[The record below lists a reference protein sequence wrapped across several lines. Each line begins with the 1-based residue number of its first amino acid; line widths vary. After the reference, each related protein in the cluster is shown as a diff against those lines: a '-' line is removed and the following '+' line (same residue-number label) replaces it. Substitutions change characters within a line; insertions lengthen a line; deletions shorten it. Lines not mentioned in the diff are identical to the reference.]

1 MLNKAILMGR
11 LTRDPELRH
20 TQNNTPVASFRLA
33 VDRGRKSADPNQP
46 TADFIDIVAWS
57 QTAEFVSRYFRKGQL
72 VAVCGRIQTRNWTD
86 NNGNNRVAFE
96 VIADEVHFA
105 EPKRDSYDSV
115 PTDGGRPQGGYGS
128 PVSGER
134 GMAPAAQQPYSS
146 AGGTGGGFDEIT
158 DDDGDLP
165 F

>member
-11 LTRDPELRH
+11 LTRDPELRQ
-20 TQNNTPVASFRLA
+20 TQSGTSVVSFRLA

-57 QTAEFVSRYFRKGQL
+57 QTADFVSRYFRKGQL
-72 VAVCGRIQTRNWTD
+72 VAVCGRIQSRSYTD
-86 NNGNNRVAFE
+86 NAGNKRNAVEVVAE
-96 VIADEVHFA
+96 EVHFA
-105 EPKRDSYDSV
+105 EPKRDNYDNV
-115 PTDGGRPQGGYGS
+115 PMQGGRQGGYN
-128 PVSGER
+128 
-134 GMAPAAQQPYSS
+134 APADPAPAPAQRQQF
-146 AGGTGGGFDEIT
+146 AGNFGGGFDEIT